1 MNTIEN
7 LKEMERLA
15 RTLMKTVE
23 SPETRYRLGLLLQ
36 LFGKEA
42 ERFGELNQLL
52 SSELAELEVLRKF
65 IESQGLSENFEAFR
79 KVGRR

>member
-52 SSELAELEVLRKF
+52 SGELTELEVLRKF

-79 KVGRR
+79 KIGRR

>member
-7 LKEMERLA
+7 LKEIERLA
-15 RTLMKTVE
+15 TALMKTVE

-42 ERFGELNQLL
+42 ERFGELNNVLND
-52 SSELAELEVLRKF
+52 ELAELEVLRGFVK
-65 IESQGLSENFEAFR
+65 SQGLSKNFESY
-79 KVGRR
+79 KKLGR